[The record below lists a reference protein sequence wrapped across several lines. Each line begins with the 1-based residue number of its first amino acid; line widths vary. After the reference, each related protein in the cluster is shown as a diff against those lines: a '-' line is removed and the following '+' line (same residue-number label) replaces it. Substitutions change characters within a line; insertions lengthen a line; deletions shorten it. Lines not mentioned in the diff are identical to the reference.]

1 MASNI
6 IGRTTCPE
14 CDFTGAHVKRSDKC
28 LYRYC
33 PECGS
38 QHMARS
44 KRQEADLLR
53 KTRML
58 DTAPGATATA
68 TDSSGSAQ
76 PVPPSVPPVPP
87 TTAVAVPPGTPIHAP
102 PAAAA
107 PARRRGLFG

>member
-14 CDFTGAHVKRSDKC
+14 CAFAGAHVKRSDKC

-44 KRQEADLLR
+44 KRQEADLLS
-53 KTRML
+53 KTRLL
-58 DTAPGATATA
+58 DAAPGSSATATTTA
-68 TDSSGSAQ
+68 SDPSASAQ
-76 PVPPSVPPVPP
+76 TVPPS
-87 TTAVAVPPGTPIHAP
+87 VPPGTPIHAP

-107 PARRRGLFG
+107 PARRRGLFS

>member
-14 CDFTGAHVKRSDKC
+14 CSFAGAHVKRSAKV

-44 KRQEADLLR
+44 KRQEADLLA

-58 DTAPGATATA
+58 DAAPSSTATA
-68 TDSSGSAQ
+68 TDPTASAQ
-76 PVPPSVPPVPP
+76 TLP
-87 TTAVAVPPGTPIHAP
+87 TVAPTAAVAVPPGTPMHAP

-107 PARRRGLFG
+107 PVRRRGLFG

>member
-14 CDFTGAHVKRSDKC
+14 CAFAGAHVKRSDKC

-44 KRQEADLLR
+44 KRQEADLLS
-53 KTRML
+53 KTRLL
-58 DTAPGATATA
+58 DAAPGSSATATP
-68 TDSSGSAQ
+68 TDASDSAR
-76 PVPPSVPPVPP
+76 PVLPVPP
-87 TTAVAVPPGTPIHAP
+87 TVAVAVPPGTPTHPP